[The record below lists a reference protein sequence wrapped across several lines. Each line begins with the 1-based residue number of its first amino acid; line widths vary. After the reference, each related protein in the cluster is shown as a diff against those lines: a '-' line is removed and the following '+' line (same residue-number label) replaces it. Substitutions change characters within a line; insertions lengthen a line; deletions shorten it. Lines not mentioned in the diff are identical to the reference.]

1 LSIIQE
7 GTERMTVTAN
17 RKPQTENLL
26 LKSLPVIP
34 ATRGIFVT
42 GTDTDVGKTVI
53 AAGLT
58 AALRALQVKAGY
70 FKPIQSGA
78 QEEGGQL
85 IPTDA
90 RYVKEVAGLTEPLAQ
105 LTPVVLRLPLAPAL
119 AAAHA
124 GVQIDLAIIAR
135 AYQELAARY
144 DYLVVE
150 GAGGLYVPLI
160 DTAFLVLDL
169 IRWFGLPLVVVARPG
184 LGTINHTA
192 LTVKAARAAG
202 LPVAGIIIN
211 QYPEQPN
218 LAAQTN
224 PEIIAALTGC
234 PILGKVPV
242 IADLEFPSGKAKL
255 VSALQEIVT
264 QNQSAFF

>member
-1 LSIIQE
+1 MTN
-7 GTERMTVTAN
+7 TEN
-17 RKPQTENLL
+17 RKPKTENLL

-34 ATRGIFVT
+34 AAPGIFVT

-78 QEEGGQL
+78 KEEGGQL

-119 AAAHA
+119 AASQA
-124 GVQIDLAIIAR
+124 GVQIDLKIIAL

-160 DTAFLVLDL
+160 NTDFLVLDL
-169 IRWFGLPLVVVARPG
+169 IRWLGLPLVVVTRPG

-192 LTVKAARAAG
+192 LTVKAALAAG

-218 LAAQTN
+218 LAEKTN
-224 PEIIAALTGC
+224 PEVIAAITGC

-242 IADLEFPSGKAKL
+242 IANLEFSSGQAKL
-255 VSALQEIVT
+255 LSVLKKIVT
-264 QNQSAFF
+264 RNEAAFH